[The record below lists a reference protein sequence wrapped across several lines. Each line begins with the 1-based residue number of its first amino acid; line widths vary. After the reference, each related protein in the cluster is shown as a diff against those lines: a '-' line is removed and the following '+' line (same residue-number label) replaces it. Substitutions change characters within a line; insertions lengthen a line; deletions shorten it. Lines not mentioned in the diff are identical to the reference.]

1 MGWVKLDDGFFL
13 HPKAVAAGGAAR
25 TLFLSALCWSNQ
37 QMTDGVIPAPS
48 LPLVAALGGVTD
60 FEQAASRLVEVG
72 LWHNHVDG
80 WVVHDFLAFQQSRS
94 HREEWLV
101 KERERKRRAVQK
113 RWDEMTPEL
122 VEPSARNPGG
132 IRGISDTSKSKSK
145 SKSNSLESSV
155 VSQGGVGGT
164 TTDGRTDDE
173 VEKVSNDIADRR
185 FQAALRSGE
194 VSRNPDG
201 YRKTT
206 RANTLTELGPAIA
219 AALEA
224 GRDPGAIAD
233 DHAPPDPTASRSA
246 AARARRNG
254 AT

>member
-132 IRGISDTSKSKSK
+132 IRDLSDTSKSKSK
-145 SKSNSLESSV
+145 SKSKSPSTSDTHSSSIV
-155 VSQGGVGGT
+155 VQGGPGEDD
-164 TTDGRTDDE
+164 DGRLAAICDE
-173 VEKVSNDIADRR
+173 IGQRRHDR
-185 FQAALRSGE
+185 ALASGT
-194 VSRNPDG
+194 VRRNPARHLATCRTNARTDYAVDAARLLADG
-201 YRKTT
+201 HDPAAIVEQLDRTDY
-206 RANTLTELGPAIA
+206 RANGD
-219 AALEA
+219 
-224 GRDPGAIAD
+224 G
-233 DHAPPDPTASRSA
+233 S
-246 AARARRNG
+246 
-254 AT
+254 